1 MDTTTLPLGTRVAIK
16 GEPVLVGYVTGYARI
31 DGVRN
36 VAIDTDEGWQEY
48 AEPSQVVVLD
58 GLQVKEVER

>member
-1 MDTTTLPLGTRVAIK
+1 
-16 GEPVLVGYVTGYARI
+16 VLVGYVTGYARI